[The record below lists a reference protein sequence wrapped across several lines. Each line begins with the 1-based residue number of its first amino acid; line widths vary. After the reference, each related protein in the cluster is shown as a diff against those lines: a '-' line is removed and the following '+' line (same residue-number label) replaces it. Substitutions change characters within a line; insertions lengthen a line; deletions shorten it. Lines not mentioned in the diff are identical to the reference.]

1 MGGAERILT
10 VASYLAA
17 AAVVIVAA
25 VTTGFFG
32 RDLSPLELAAVI
44 VAGIPAGFLL
54 VFTLFGLISYFIF
67 MPSLGSDG
75 HLFSA
80 VHGTQLLHP
89 LTTALVLSLFCV
101 SVFAANG
108 LVWAIWGLFAAM
120 FATHTVLIVHRTRR
134 EHTLNGLSE
143 HRPSWFM
150 LLLNLILGG
159 ELVTIAAGAKP
170 LAPWR
175 LDTLPEDTWVVD
187 VRTKPEFHWNRILS
201 AESYPWGVGVAEAA
215 QDKPKDRPVLVVCL
229 SGHRSPAVAVMLR
242 RLGFTTVYNLN
253 WGILYFMLLERGKK
267 RQGPFSLTRPHRDPR
282 RRGEDLRGVTHGY
295 VTLALL
301 TLVSAPLENAFLHR
315 DPSSIQVAIGAVLGI
330 AGLMAGLLSFG
341 ALGRNFRV
349 YMAPR
354 RSGTLVTSGVY
365 AWVRHP
371 MYTGVIVGLLG
382 YVILFGSLIAIP
394 AWVGVLVLYAIKA
407 VREERALADKYP
419 EYEEYCRKTWRFLPY
434 IY

>member
-10 VASYLAA
+10 VASYF
-17 AAVVIVAA
+17 AAVGLVVAA
-25 VTTGFFG
+25 ISTNGFSG
-32 RDLSPLELAAVI
+32 RNLSPLELVAVI
-44 VAGIPAGFLL
+44 VAGVPAVLLL
-54 VFTLFGLISYFIF
+54 VFTLFGLISYFVF
-67 MPSLGSDG
+67 MPSLGTDG

-80 VHGTQLLHP
+80 VHGTQLIHP
-89 LTTALVLSLFCV
+89 LTTAVVLTLFCV
-101 SVFAANG
+101 SVFAAG
-108 LVWAIWGLFAAM
+108 TLVWIMWGGMAVIFAI
-120 FATHTVLIVHRTRR
+120 HTALIVRRTRQ

-143 HRPSWFM
+143 HRPSWLM

-175 LDTLPEDTWVVD
+175 LNTLPEDTWVVD
-187 VRTKPEFHWNRILS
+187 VRTKPEFHWNRIQC
-201 AESYPWGVGVAEAA
+201 AESYPWGVGLAEAA
-215 QDKPKDRPVLVVCL
+215 QNKPKDRPVLVVCL

-267 RQGPFSLTRPHRDPR
+267 REGLFSLTRPHRDPR

-295 VTLALL
+295 VVLALF
-301 TLVSAPLENAFLHR
+301 TLIGAPLENVFLHR
-315 DPSSIQVAIGAVLGI
+315 DPPGTQIAVGAVLGI
-330 AGLMAGLLSFG
+330 GGLMVGLLSFK

-354 RSGTLVTSGVY
+354 RSGTLVTRGVY

-382 YVILFGSLIAIP
+382 YVILFGSVVVLP
-394 AWVGVLVLYAIKA
+394 AWIGVMILYAIKA

-419 EYEEYCRKTWRFLPY
+419 EYEEYRMRTWRFLPY